1 MLVYLVDNDVILELA
16 SYNLFWD
23 MITSLNTSQK
33 DIRVLPT
40 ASDFFGGSS
49 RLRRKYKEQSIQ
61 SAKSIADKCQKIDQ
75 GSIDISELPCLSVE
89 GIDSGEALLVAA
101 TKEEANFYI
110 LTSDKRFLKALS
122 NFNLANIK
130 QRLCQRIICL
140 EQLLINLISNDND
153 FDKIRR
159 RIISS
164 DLCNQNIAEVFADGK
179 LTKKET
185 ALVILED
192 RVKEL
197 RSVTGDL
204 LIESLPPPPIEIKT
218 PDP

>member
-49 RLRRKYKEQSIQ
+49 RLKKKYKQQSIQ
-61 SAKSIADKCQKIDQ
+61 RAKDIADKCQTIDQ
-75 GSIDISELPCLSVE
+75 NSIDISELPSLSLE

-101 TKEEANFYI
+101 TKDEPSFYI

-122 NFNLANIK
+122 NSNLANIK
-130 QRLCQRIICL
+130 QRLCKRIICL

-159 RIISS
+159 RIINS

-204 LIESLPPPPIEIKT
+204 LIDTLPPPVEIKT
-218 PDP
+218 LNP

>member
-1 MLVYLVDNDVILELA
+1 MSVENCRYGKARGKRQEARVKRVWAILHFFTQFGFIVFTYL
-16 SYNLFWD
+16 
-23 MITSLNTSQK
+23 
-33 DIRVLPT
+33 
-40 ASDFFGGSS
+40 
-49 RLRRKYKEQSIQ
+49 
-61 SAKSIADKCQKIDQ
+61 
-75 GSIDISELPCLSVE
+75 E

-122 NFNLANIK
+122 NSNLANIK